1 MTTTISLQDITKAQL
16 DEVLADEGHT
26 SQDSAVKSL
35 LLYRELYLQ
44 SQDGTSAPT
53 HTPSRTRSTTQP
65 PSQHAKNNHSAYIG
79 KLGSGKTFT
88 SKYHIHY
95 QLEDDS
101 DHDVIVI
108 DPIGSY
114 GEFTTRHGGTNITP
128 ETVIGD
134 PFTFETA
141 KSVGPNDMVTWG
153 KKAGVPFVLQ
163 VLADRGYD
171 ATAEDEALLKERVED
186 AHERDGTVT
195 LSDVAN
201 VNGPELPAAPGRDI
215 DQALVDAIADDD
227 CQALNVG
234 FSPGF
239 PADDLVT
246 ITPDRVAATDMSPLM
261 GATLVAFS
269 AAAQREATVDLYIDN
284 SHYLMASDNHRE
296 IMSFLLRMGR
306 HYGVYL
312 NFISQ
317 TIEEFLVED
326 EEATIA
332 LFGLIETVFMHR
344 MDDISEE
351 TRTKIGLTGAQAAYI
366 ENARVGNVNDHS
378 EILVSADGSWSPRRV
393 EVSEDLQKLI
403 DPDES

>member
-1 MTTTISLQDITKAQL
+1 
-16 DEVLADEGHT
+16 
-26 SQDSAVKSL
+26 
-35 LLYRELYLQ
+35 
-44 SQDGTSAPT
+44 
-53 HTPSRTRSTTQP
+53 
-65 PSQHAKNNHSAYIG
+65 
-79 KLGSGKTFT
+79 
-88 SKYHIHY
+88 
-95 QLEDDS
+95 
-101 DHDVIVI
+101 
-108 DPIGSY
+108 
-114 GEFTTRHGGTNITP
+114 
-128 ETVIGD
+128 
-134 PFTFETA
+134 
-141 KSVGPNDMVTWG
+141 
-153 KKAGVPFVLQ
+153 
-163 VLADRGYD
+163 
-171 ATAEDEALLKERVED
+171 
-186 AHERDGTVT
+186 
-195 LSDVAN
+195 
-201 VNGPELPAAPGRDI
+201 
-215 DQALVDAIADDD
+215 LVDAIADDD